1 MKGKNRASVSLILIA
16 VILISLLLWVY
27 HAQKPHTER
36 GNKNITI
43 SVVYQ
48 GGAREN
54 HKLTT
59 NSKYL
64 KEAAESVLKIQ
75 GEKTQYG
82 YTVSSV
88 NGKKAD
94 IASGEAYWAIYVN
107 GKYGKYSIDKQP
119 VSDGDVFLFRYEKQ

>member
-1 MKGKNRASVSLILIA
+1 MKKRGGASGWLILIA

-27 HAQKPHTER
+27 HTQKPHTER
-36 GNKNITI
+36 GEKNITI

-48 GGAREN
+48 DGTKES

-59 NSKYL
+59 ASKYL
-64 KEAAESVLKIQ
+64 KGAAESVLKLQ

-82 YTVSSV
+82 YTVSSI

-94 IASGEAYWAIYVN
+94 IATGKAYWGIYVN

-119 VSDGDVFLFRYEKQ
+119 VSDGDAFLFRYEKQ

>member
-1 MKGKNRASVSLILIA
+1 MRKKGGASGWLILLA

-27 HAQKPHTER
+27 HTQRPHTEQ
-36 GNKNITI
+36 GGKSITI

-48 GGAREN
+48 DGARED

-59 NSKYL
+59 HSKYL
-64 KEAAESVLKIQ
+64 RGAAESVLKIQ

-82 YTVSSV
+82 YTVSSI

-94 IASGEAYWAIYVN
+94 MAAGKAYWAIYVN
-107 GKYGKYSIDKQP
+107 GKYGKYSIDRQP
-119 VSDGDVFLFRYEKQ
+119 VSDGDAFVFRYEKQ